1 MQRIPAK
8 LSPIWLLPLL
18 VHYLVHTKSL
28 LCVGGEWRDGIAVP
42 LILCF
47 YVQPTEDPET
57 FLNRRPLT
65 TPLVLVDENQDAFLC
80 IGTDAIPFPKRYL
93 GDAALYI
100 IAYYYALHMTYPKCV
115 ACVLSIL
122 QTEVLGDSIHDKDAT
137 SAFKRARTDWKAF
150 LA

>member
-80 IGTDAIPFPKRYL
+80 IGTEAIPFPKRYL
-93 GDAALYI
+93 RRSIVYNCILLCITYDLPQMCGLCSFHSTNRGPGGLY
-100 IAYYYALHMTYPKCV
+100 P
-115 ACVLSIL
+115 
-122 QTEVLGDSIHDKDAT
+122 
-137 SAFKRARTDWKAF
+137 
-150 LA
+150 